1 MIVNVTKSFEKH
13 IEPHLRSA
21 RNYKYWCNQ
30 SSNEKSNKS
39 MKKVWKSKRRPQQ
52 SKVQIDEGTIDD
64 IMNTIHLKNECSNDF
79 LESFCHKYTNINSK
93 VPGGFSER
101 MTADIEKR
109 EKKQLEIEKAEELFK
124 ILGQKPLDN
133 EEKDECHN
141 RLYTDA
147 FYRAHKLTDMMQEKE
162 AEDMYHIN
170 KNKRTASKK
179 RIDRFVNKVNSEINE
194 NQKILD
200 QKRRIKHLKEE
211 IEFQKIRNRSV
222 SKGKVSKSR
231 EREIGIKMREYENRK
246 WTKHNNKLKQ
256 KEYQELIE
264 LEGFFKPKV
273 SESTTRLA
281 MQNRSK
287 GSKIITGGV
296 VKSRGAENANQESTV
311 DLSVYDS
318 IFDRLYNE
326 AKTRKL
332 EKMRK
337 SANQTEYS
345 VHDTGMSFQRDQRS
359 RSQSK
364 KRVEQSF
371 RVATKVS
378 PLTSTGHLYPDSPK
392 MTSNKAHLMMNKYIT
407 DSSKAH
413 GNYKNFKN
421 SQKYH
426 SNGAVSP
433 VEFITWNDSK
443 YNSQSIDKFQDQ
455 KIKDEERQMK
465 LMQPISRH
473 VAGKNINSFTNET
486 LNSGDVTQDYEK
498 YISDQPTKR
507 PKPIITNSRQ
517 KAKNVLAYSLLD
529 RSLDNTINLIESA
542 RKNQYPDLD

>member
-1 MIVNVTKSFEKH
+1 MKPNVTKSFEKH
-13 IEPHLRSA
+13 IEPHLKSA

-30 SSNEKSNKS
+30 GSQNKS
-39 MKKVWKSKRRPQQ
+39 KKSLKKVWKSHRRPQK
-52 SKVQIDEGTIDD
+52 SKVEIDEETIDD
-64 IMNTIHLKNECSNDF
+64 ILNNIHLKNERPEDF
-79 LESFCHKYTNINSK
+79 LESFCHKYTNINSEMQ
-93 VPGGFSER
+93 GGFSER

-147 FYRAHKLTDMMQEKE
+147 YYRAYKLTDMMQEKE

-170 KNKRTASKK
+170 RNKGTASKK
-179 RIDRFVNKVNSEINE
+179 RIDKFVERVNNEITE
-194 NQKILD
+194 NQKTLD

-222 SKGKVSKSR
+222 SKGTVSRSR
-231 EREIGIKMREYENRK
+231 EREIGLKMKEYENRK

-281 MQNRSK
+281 MRNRSK
-287 GSKIITGGV
+287 GSKIVTGGK

-337 SANQTEYS
+337 SVNQTEYS
-345 VHDTGMSFQRDQRS
+345 VQDTGMSFQRDQRS

-364 KRVEQSF
+364 KRAEQSF
-371 RVATKVS
+371 RVAAGAS
-378 PLTSTGHLYPDSPK
+378 PLTSTDHLYPDSPK
-392 MTSNKAHLMMNKYIT
+392 MSGNKAHLMMNKYLD

-413 GNYKNFKN
+413 GNFKNFKN
-421 SQKYH
+421 SQKYG

-443 YNSQSIDKFQDQ
+443 YNSQSIDKFQEQ

-465 LMQPISRH
+465 LMQPMSRH
-473 VAGKNINSFTNET
+473 IADKNITSFTNET
-486 LNSGDVTQDYEK
+486 INSGDDTQDYIK
-498 YISDQPTKR
+498 YVSEQPAKR
-507 PKPIITNSRQ
+507 PKPIINNSRK

-529 RSLDNTINLIESA
+529 RSLDNTINLIESS
-542 RKNQYPDLD
+542 RRNQYPDLD